1 MNKFRL
7 FFLLFITVF
16 LCVTGGLG
24 RIYSLDGAG
33 YVINSLVSAII
44 AHSIVEAIVDLFK
57 GDK

>member
-7 FFLLFITVF
+7 FFLLFITIF

-24 RIYSLDGAG
+24 RIYYLDGAG
-33 YVINSLVSAII
+33 YTINSLVSVII
-44 AHSIVEAIVDLFK
+44 AHSIVEVISNLIR